1 MYLFAYLQVFQ
12 VKKYLNVSG
21 KQAVNKC
28 FKLAIKQP
36 ILDILRGSEISKNT
50 KKESANCLFHLQLTL
65 LLSVGHLGLEICLV
79 ETQRLRSLLSAQLV
93 QTNRTKSITVGES
106 PTKKSG

>member
-36 ILDILRGSEISKNT
+36 VLDILQGSEIPKKH
-50 KKESANCLFHLQLTL
+50 KKEK
-65 LLSVGHLGLEICLV
+65 
-79 ETQRLRSLLSAQLV
+79 R
-93 QTNRTKSITVGES
+93 
-106 PTKKSG
+106 

>member
-12 VKKYLNVSG
+12 VKKNLNVSG

-36 ILDILRGSEISKNT
+36 VLDILQGSEISKCT
-50 KKESANCLFHLQLTL
+50 KKESANCLFCMQLTL
-65 LLSVGHLGLEICLV
+65 LLSVGHLGLEIF
-79 ETQRLRSLLSAQLV
+79 S
-93 QTNRTKSITVGES
+93 GEPS
-106 PTKKSG
+106 TTRVS

>member
-36 ILDILRGSEISKNT
+36 VLDILRGSEISKCT
-50 KKESANCLFHLQLTL
+50 KK
-65 LLSVGHLGLEICLV
+65 
-79 ETQRLRSLLSAQLV
+79 RKR
-93 QTNRTKSITVGES
+93 
-106 PTKKSG
+106 